1 MGKQIQ
7 NPSQAFGQTDISSNS
22 YQEIAEFVANAACTA
37 GDGVGTVWD
46 ETERTLKVTPA
57 DSDTS
62 AYYGIGV
69 ALDTVAAGEI
79 VRVVVYGFAL
89 ANIGSDTPAA
99 YENIILGSTAGTLVS
114 QAAAET
120 TVAGS
125 ILGFALGD
133 EDGSTNLVP
142 MWVSPR

>member
-1 MGKQIQ
+1 MTKQIT
-7 NPSQAFGQTDISSNS
+7 NPGQAFGQTDAESNN
-22 YQEIAEFVANAACTA
+22 YQQVAEFVANAAVTA
-37 GDGVGTVWD
+37 GDAVGTVWD
-46 ETERTLKVTPA
+46 ETAQTLKVTPA

-69 ALDTVAAGEI
+69 ALDTVSAGDI
-79 VRVVVYGFAL
+79 VRVVVFGFAFV
-89 ANIGSDTPAA
+89 NIGSDTPAA
-99 YENIILGSTAGTLVS
+99 YENIVLGTTAGTAVA

-125 ILGFALGD
+125 ILGFCLGD
-133 EDGSTNLVP
+133 EDGTSNQVP